1 MTSSVGGRPS
11 KHDLRRQRMEFIGL
25 LAEGHDPVEAAQ
37 ISGHRAERALE
48 TLRDLGFTLSVLD
61 GDMDVAA

>member
-11 KHDLRRQRMEFIGL
+11 KRDLRRQRMEFIRL
-25 LAEGHDPVEAAQ
+25 LADGHDPVEAAQ
-37 ISGHRAERALE
+37 VSGHRAERALE
-48 TLRDLGFTLSVLD
+48 TLRDLGFTLTVLD

>member
-1 MTSSVGGRPS
+1 MKDSRRGS
-11 KHDLRRQRMEFIGL
+11 KPKFDLDRRRNQFVGL
-25 LAEGHDPVEAAQ
+25 LAAGHDPVEAAQ

-61 GDMDVAA
+61 TSEREAA